1 MGKFDDDGLGPVE
14 DDPYADL
21 FADCSTPEEV
31 LALQCEIEKARVS
44 HPGAASESGSTD
56 CVAPVP

>member
-1 MGKFDDDGLGPVE
+1 MGKFDDDGLEPVE

-31 LALQCEIEKARVS
+31 LALQREIEKAER
-44 HPGAASESGSTD
+44 E
-56 CVAPVP
+56 